1 MYICNITQCRCKQS
15 LNLQTLCGL
24 VKKISIHRYIGS
36 IRSQSGVSK
45 TGNHHGI
52 TQHYPHQHAIQYSTH
67 KKSEIF
73 NVILINF
80 QQYKLL
86 HVLPLSSSFN
96 RNLTRYCKTND
107 EMIQYMCWSWFT
119 MILDKGISQCIIL
132 CRSSHP
138 WDLNLH
144 VLTMSGK
151 QTNANTNI
159 TLKFRNPFRK

>member
-1 MYICNITQCRCKQS
+1 MVCLKQETTMGLPNTTHSNMPYNIAHK
-15 LNLQTLCGL
+15 
-24 VKKISIHRYIGS
+24 
-36 IRSQSGVSK
+36 
-45 TGNHHGI
+45 
-52 TQHYPHQHAIQYSTH
+52 

-132 CRSSHP
+132 CRVILEIWTYMYLQWAGSRPMLTQTSH
-138 WDLNLH
+138 WN
-144 VLTMSGK
+144 SGIHSGSNMK
-151 QTNANTNI
+151 RAPHLQNNHRNI
-159 TLKFRNPFRK
+159 TYIKSEK